1 MGKIESVLGGKAV
14 IDLYRSMGVET
25 PALERPAKWS
35 RLTGHEL
42 SAMSDEIG
50 VPGTRIIDGR
60 IEVERNPRIK
70 PYYARGRLSVPG
82 LLEETYRAEPVVF
95 SSLNSI
101 AALCTNALYEPV
113 LSPDADAE
121 LVAIVR
127 DAHNSIRAQRKSRV
141 DATTAFRFGFATFE
155 PSWMTNVNNRV
166 VLKKLGFREQA
177 TVERWLFDERQSELV
192 GAEFLT
198 GGAQMARYILPR
210 GETPED
216 MRLVVCSV
224 NSTGNNV
231 EGVSPV
237 RVIVGLRKLKELLLN
252 ISGVSYQKYGV
263 PIAQIV
269 RELVASTAA
278 ELSQLGA
285 NSSDDEIRTLSTR
298 LQSIEAQIAPV
309 LPMPIGA
316 RVDYVTPA
324 SQMPDIRPMLE
335 YIDALMALVFS
346 NEGALL
352 GSQGFGSYAMA
363 SVADNRFMRSAPV
376 YARVIAD
383 MYTELLHWMIRWN
396 HSDPDSI
403 EEWPEYGYR
412 FAGTQDSTRWAAD
425 MQVLASAQVWT
436 WPDAAR
442 RMAAANMGLP
452 PNAFD
457 DWTGASADVSGQQ
470 VATPTEPDAPVDVG
484 KPVVEVAD
492 VAATAMNGAQIASLV
507 TVVQSIAA
515 GTLPLDSGIEIIM
528 KAFQV
533 SREEALRIIGAA
545 GGA

>member
-1 MGKIESVLGGKAV
+1 MSIMGQIDNVLGGDAV
-14 IDLYRSMGVET
+14 RNLYRAVGMDAPST
-25 PALERPAKWS
+25 ERVTDFIQWS
-35 RLTGHEL
+35 AT
-42 SAMSDEIG
+42 DEIG

-70 PYYARGRLSVPG
+70 PYYARGRQSLPG
-82 LLEETYRAEPVVF
+82 LLEEVYRSEPVVF

-101 AALCTNALYEPV
+101 SALCANALYEPNV
-113 LSPDADAE
+113 DGDADPE

-127 DAHNSIRAQRKSRV
+127 RAHASIVRQRKART

-155 PSWMTNVNNRV
+155 PVWSQDEFGDWY
-166 VLKKLGFREQA
+166 LKKLAFRDQS
-177 TVERWLFDERQSELV
+177 TVERWLFDERCSELV
-192 GAEFLT
+192 GAEFVTQTLP
-198 GGAQMARYILPR
+198 GMGRYTLPR
-210 GETPED
+210 GETPDD

-237 RVIVGLRKLKELLLN
+237 RVVVGLRKLKELLLN

-285 NSSDDEIRTLSTR
+285 NSSDDEIRVLSAR

-403 EEWPEYGYR
+403 VNWPEYNYR

-457 DWTGASADVSGQQ
+457 NWTGASADVSGQQ
-470 VATPTEPDAPVDVG
+470 MPAEVPNVVG
-484 KPVVEVAD
+484 
-492 VAATAMNGAQIASLV
+492 
-507 TVVQSIAA
+507 
-515 GTLPLDSGIEIIM
+515 
-528 KAFQV
+528 
-533 SREEALRIIGAA
+533 
-545 GGA
+545 